1 VRTADNRTVAPA
13 SGGELGYT
21 PPAGEVVA
29 AHEPTVLVV
38 ASDVVGSR
46 MAGPG
51 IRVVEMCRLLARQ
64 AAVTLAVDAPTDL
77 QLQGVQLLR
86 PTPRA
91 LAELAAAADV
101 VVCPGLS
108 LARFPYLASFRA
120 PVVVDAY
127 DPFWIAV
134 LEQQRHKPPAERAA
148 DERHT
153 RTGLLRQLRL
163 GDFFLC
169 ATERQRDM
177 LLGGLCLL
185 GRPGPALRERD
196 PALRSL
202 VATVPFGLPSAPPKP
217 ADRPLLRG
225 VVPGVGHDDLLLLWA
240 GGIYNW
246 FDPVSLVRAVGLAA
260 ADHPE
265 VKLVFFGGTH
275 PNPDVP
281 SMRVAAEA
289 LQAARAEGLLDRHV
303 FFLDQWVPYEQRAG
317 YLLEADVGVSAHLDN
332 VETTFAFRTRFLDYL
347 WAGLPVL
354 CTGGDELGDLAGERG
369 FGLVVPPG
377 DVQGLAGA
385 IRRLAA
391 DRGELARLAAA
402 ARATAPAFRWERTL
416 APLAEFVDA
425 PRGAPDRPR
434 DRVARRRPVHTTL
447 AWRVARLHEFWREH
461 GTRRTAGLLVRKL
474 RRG

>member
-1 VRTADNRTVAPA
+1 MVAA
-13 SGGELGYT
+13 SG
-21 PPAGEVVA
+21 PV
-29 AHEPTVLVV
+29 VLVV
-38 ASDVVGSR
+38 SSDVVGRS

-51 IRVVEMCRLLARQ
+51 IRVVEMCRQLARR
-64 AAVTLAVDAPTDL
+64 ARVTLAVEAPTDL
-77 QLQGVQLLR
+77 ELDGVEILR

-101 VVCPGLS
+101 IVCQGLT

-153 RTGLLRQLRL
+153 RNGLARQLRL
-163 GDFFLC
+163 GDFFLA
-169 ATERQRDM
+169 ATGRQRDM
-177 LLGGLCLL
+177 LTGGLCLL
-185 GRPGPALRERD
+185 GRDPGPA
-196 PALRSL
+196 SL
-202 VATVPFGLPSAPPKP
+202 VATVPFGLSSAPPKP

-225 VVPGVGHDDLLLLWA
+225 VVPGIGPDDLVLLWA

-246 FDPVSLVRAVGLAA
+246 FDPVSLIRAVGQAA

-265 VKLVFFGGTH
+265 VKLVFFGGRH

-281 SMRVAAEA
+281 TMRVAAEA
-289 LQAARAEGLLDRHV
+289 TRAAADAGLLDRQV
-303 FFLDQWVPYEQRAG
+303 FFLDRWVPYDERAG

-332 VETTFAFRTRFLDYL
+332 AETTFAFRTRFLDYL
-347 WAGLPVL
+347 WAGLPVV
-354 CTGGDELGDLAGERG
+354 CTGGDELGDLAAARG
-369 FGLVVPPG
+369 FGLVTRPG
-377 DVQGLAGA
+377 DVAGLAAA

-391 DRGELARLAAA
+391 DRGELARLGAA
-402 ARATAPAFRWERTL
+402 ARATAPELHWERAL
-416 APLAEFVDA
+416 APLVEFVAA
-425 PRGAPDRPR
+425 PRPAPDRPR
-434 DRVARRRPVHTTL
+434 DRVAARRAVHTTL
-447 AWRVARLHEFWREH
+447 AWRLARLGEYWREH
-461 GTRRTAGLLVRKL
+461 GTRRTAGLLAGKL